1 MTVTMTPKER
11 ARVVLEHKEPDRI
24 PLLEAWMSD
33 QIIEKVLHR
42 PYKGILDTLDFYKKL
57 EIDFACI
64 SFGTPKG
71 WEKKFLN
78 EKIFLDEWGRKWEYA
93 KDTKAGAGSGI
104 VLGMYADGTIK
115 TPEAFEEY
123 EFPDAD
129 APGRM
134 DALMT
139 ALKTIGDEY
148 AVTGTIDEGIF
159 QRAALMT
166 GVKEFLMSLYQK
178 PSFARELLKR
188 HYEFALEI
196 GKQFLDAGAEF
207 ILVGDDIADN
217 HGPLLAPKL
226 YEEFV
231 YPHHKA
237 LVQGLKKRGAK
248 VIWDTDG
255 NIMPILQYL
264 LDMGIDGLHPIEPTA
279 GMNIVELQRKYRDR
293 LCVVGGVDVVKLLPF
308 GSEEDVE
315 KAVVKLIREASSGG
329 GLILGSSNS
338 LHTFVPDVDR
348 FVRNVV
354 KYVQIAHRFGEYP

>member
-1 MTVTMTPKER
+1 
-11 ARVVLEHKEPDRI
+11 
-24 PLLEAWMSD
+24 MSD
-33 QIIEKVLHR
+33 AIVEKILHH
-42 PYKGILDTLDFYKKL
+42 PYKGILDTIDFYRKL

-64 SFGTPKG
+64 SFGPPSG
-71 WEKKFLN
+71 WEKKILD
-78 EKIFLDEWGRKWEYA
+78 EKMFLDEWGRKWEY
-93 KDTKAGAGSGI
+93 TREGKASL

-115 TPEAFEEY
+115 TPEKFQEF
-123 EFPDAD
+123 EFPDPNA
-129 APGRM
+129 AGRM
-134 DALMT
+134 DGFVT
-139 ALKTIGDEY
+139 AFKTAGDEY
-148 AVTGTIDEGIF
+148 AVTGTIDEGVF

-166 GVKEFLMSLYQK
+166 GVKEFLMYLYEK

-196 GKQFLDAGAEF
+196 GKQFLDSGAEF

-217 HGPLLAPKL
+217 HGPLLSPKL

-231 YPHHKA
+231 YPYHKA
-237 LVQGLKKRGAK
+237 LVQSLKRRGAR

-255 NIMPILQYL
+255 NIMPILRFL

-293 LCVVGGVDVVKLLPF
+293 ICVAGGVDVVKLLPF
-308 GSEEDVE
+308 GSEDDVE
-315 KAVVKLIREASSGG
+315 KEVIKLVKDAGSGG

-338 LHTFVPDVDR
+338 LHTYVPDVDK

-354 KYVQIAHRFGEYP
+354 RYVESAHKFGVYPITS

>member
-1 MTVTMTPKER
+1 MTPRER
-11 ARVVLEHKEPDRI
+11 AHTVLEHKEPDRV

-33 QIIEKVLHR
+33 AIVEKILHR
-42 PYKGILDTLDFYKKL
+42 PYKGILDTIDFYRKL

-64 SFGTPKG
+64 SFGPPSS
-71 WEKKFLN
+71 WEKKILD
-78 EKIFLDEWGRKWEYA
+78 EKMFLDEWGRKWEYA
-93 KDTKAGAGSGI
+93 KEGKASL

-115 TPEAFEEY
+115 TPEKFQEF
-123 EFPDAD
+123 EFPDPN

-134 DALMT
+134 DGFVT
-139 ALKTIGDEY
+139 AFKTAGDEY

-166 GVKEFLMSLYQK
+166 GVKEFLMYLYEK

-196 GKQFLDAGAEF
+196 GKQFLDSGAEF

-217 HGPLLAPKL
+217 HGPLLSPKL

-231 YPHHKA
+231 YPYQKA
-237 LVQGLKKRGAK
+237 LVQSLKRRGAK

-255 NIMPILQYL
+255 NIMPILKYV

-293 LCVVGGVDVVKLLPF
+293 ICVAGGIDVVKLLPF
-308 GSEEDVE
+308 GSEDDVE
-315 KAVVKLIREASSGG
+315 KEVIKLVKDAGSGG

-338 LHTFVPDVDR
+338 LHTYVPDVDK

-354 KYVQIAHRFGEYP
+354 RYVESAHKFGVYPISS

>member
-1 MTVTMTPKER
+1 MTPKER
-11 ARVVLEHKEPDRI
+11 AHVVLEHKEPDRI

-33 QIIEKVLHR
+33 SIIEKILHR
-42 PYKGILDTLDFYKKL
+42 PYKGILDTVDFYRKL

-64 SFGTPKG
+64 SFGPPRG
-71 WEKKFLN
+71 WEKKFLD
-78 EKIFLDEWGRKWEYA
+78 EKMFLDEWGRKWEYA
-93 KDTKAGAGSGI
+93 KDGKASL

-115 TPEAFEEY
+115 TPEQFDEY
-123 EFPDAD
+123 EFPNAD

-134 DALMT
+134 DAFETSIKM
-139 ALKTIGDEY
+139 IGNDY

-166 GVKEFLMSLYQK
+166 GLKEFLIYIYEK
-178 PSFARELLKR
+178 PSFARELLKK

-196 GKQFLDAGAEF
+196 GKQYLDAGAEF

-217 HGPLLAPKL
+217 HGPFLPPKL

-231 YPHHKA
+231 YPYHKA
-237 LVQGLKKRGAK
+237 LVQSLKRRGSK

-255 NIMPILQYL
+255 NVMPILRYL

-293 LCVVGGVDVVKLLPF
+293 LCLAGGVDVVKLLPF

-315 KAVVKLIREASSGG
+315 KTVVNLIKDASSGG

-338 LHTFVPDVDR
+338 LHTFVPDVDK
-348 FVRNVV
+348 FVRNVI
-354 KYVQIAHRFGEYP
+354 KYVETAHKFGCYRVTL